1 MRLFPIFHYFAYC
14 RETDEPFAPDVLT
27 NVGDLSAVQ
36 CDYLTDYRKSQTA
49 SVTVCRSHVRPE
61 KGLEYLVD
69 MLRRDTVI
77 GYCYLNMIRFA

>member
-1 MRLFPIFHYFAYC
+1 M
-14 RETDEPFAPDVLT
+14 
-27 NVGDLSAVQ
+27 Q

-69 MLRRDTVI
+69 MLRRDTDTVI